1 MVKLLVMA
9 NASRRGSK
17 GIGGGGA
24 GGGGGAQDEDVWAIG
39 GVQSLTACDLVAT
52 CSWPKG
58 VRISGNQIQF
68 NGRMD
73 ATDSAVDANWVT
85 WTIELDGGA
94 YAIFGKLSAADSR
107 PCTLRVGESKKSM
120 EIVSTSFLSTVTG
133 TWGEDSTRVEDV
145 SAEYV
150 NWGRTGTMR
159 IQYKAETYSPHVHG
173 IEVCKCFPLEKL
185 AGVTLSASNS
195 GSPRFVSSFRS
206 PRASMWKTP
215 PLKSEGNETTPLKFI
230 SLGRGVVAIA
240 PANAQNVLLCY
251 VRGGDGGSNQR
262 RGQAFGADLD
272 RRTVNAV
279 EDFTNND
286 EDSGGNSTIAAGG
299 GESFLEGAGVRWE
312 KCDPLALRPIP
323 PEASSYIIKV
333 EGFCSNGWYRLL
345 QNVRITYADGRVVT
359 SGQSHGDSGRPA
371 GVCVVPPG
379 VVIVKITPYTRTDIG
394 AATFTHALEIHLS
407 DGTSTILA
415 DLEPTWG
422 IGQPH
427 SDEEKLAELTAG
439 PGECE

>member
-251 VRGGDGGSNQR
+251 VRGGDGG
-262 RGQAFGADLD
+262 
-272 RRTVNAV
+272 T
-279 EDFTNND
+279 
-286 EDSGGNSTIAAGG
+286 
-299 GESFLEGAGVRWE
+299 
-312 KCDPLALRPIP
+312 P
-323 PEASSYIIKV
+323 AS
-333 EGFCSNGWYRLL
+333 
-345 QNVRITYADGRVVT
+345 
-359 SGQSHGDSGRPA
+359 
-371 GVCVVPPG
+371 
-379 VVIVKITPYTRTDIG
+379 
-394 AATFTHALEIHLS
+394 
-407 DGTSTILA
+407 
-415 DLEPTWG
+415 
-422 IGQPH
+422 
-427 SDEEKLAELTAG
+427 AG
-439 PGECE
+439 PGADSHAGSHRS